1 MSTEQSMSLTPFN
14 RLHFRKQSD
23 VTVTET
29 SRQDPRTKTTRTYI
43 NVENDKGFAAKYL
56 SPPCTAK
63 WCHANEGGN
72 FEKTDFSRSKDT
84 SYINV
89 TLKRDGDNAEH
100 AEETRDFFTRMEE
113 VNASVL
119 QQLAELNPSKVFDTQ
134 LKKAQKF
141 YKKKTP
147 EEQRAKA
154 MENFIKGAMVP
165 IKVDRDGET
174 VEHACQGI
182 QPRHD
187 PQDGPPLPRRRQNG
201 RAVYEQMPENV
212 SLNNG
217 ALLSVPFQVSAF
229 VMSKDKYGITYR
241 MIPDIIVF
249 EAGQGGNSI
258 PSDVIE
264 TPMRPYVFS
273 TGISKRGNTYVNTDD
288 TNGVRLTT
296 RFPPT
301 EVLFSDLGENGTLG
315 KFGATETNAKFAAVL
330 KEAPTPESKAFF
342 DYAEKLSDD
351 ALQFLLTHPDLL
363 VKAKEELKQTATDI
377 ATDSGE
383 PYEEC
388 YKSLTK
394 EMFNNPLVHSEHGDH
409 RTLKITAR
417 AFAYRAD
424 GDPTPPKR
432 NVLPLQDADG
442 NDITGSTPGRGA
454 VIAPVCTPA
463 FYFMPDGS
471 TCGMR
476 WDISLQHG
484 IRVLSNPEGDDSDGE
499 AVYTLK
505 RSAPTTEAP
514 ESKRARVE

>member
-1 MSTEQSMSLTPFN
+1 MSTEQNMSLTPFN
-14 RLHFRKQSD
+14 KLHFRKQSD
-23 VTVTET
+23 VKVTET

-43 NVENDKGFAAKYL
+43 NVENDKGFPSKYL

-72 FEKTDFSRSKDT
+72 FEKTDFSRSKET

-100 AEETRDFFTRMEE
+100 SEETRDFFTRMEE

-119 QQLAELNPSKVFDTQ
+119 QQLAELNPSKVFDAQ

-154 MENFIKGAMVP
+154 MENFIKAAMVP

-174 VEHACQGI
+174 VMNMRVKAFNYDMT
-182 QPRHD
+182 PKTVRHCHVVVK
-187 PQDGPPLPRRRQNG
+187 NG

-258 PSDVIE
+258 PVEIME

-273 TGISKRGNTYVNTDD
+273 TGVSKRGNTYVNTDD
-288 TNGVRLTT
+288 PNGVRLTT

-315 KFGATETNAKFAAVL
+315 KFGATEANAKFAAVL

-363 VKAKEELKQTATDI
+363 AKAKEELKQSATEI
-377 ATDSGE
+377 AADSGE
-383 PYEEC
+383 PYEDC
-388 YKSLTK
+388 YKSLAK

-417 AFAYRAD
+417 AFGYRAD
-424 GDPTPPKR
+424 GDPAPPKR

-454 VIAPVCTPA
+454 VIAPVCTPG
-463 FYFMPDGS
+463 FYFMPDGA
-471 TCGMR
+471 CGMR

-484 IRVLSNPEGDDSDGE
+484 IRVHSNPDGDDSDGE
-499 AVYTLK
+499 AIYTLK
-505 RSAPTTEAP
+505 RSAPDTEAP
-514 ESKRARVE
+514 ESKRMRVE